1 MAASTTVTGSGIGL
15 TMFTS
20 EAEAVSSQVTAAR
33 HRLLMLK
40 KQREEL
46 KNQSISSQSSDGIS
60 WSTF

>member
-1 MAASTTVTGSGIGL
+1 MTGSGIGL